1 MSDWFLGGP
10 RRNGGVIVAP
20 ALVNWVSEKAA
31 KQANILK
38 EERKLASEQ
47 EELRKAKKTGK
58 DNK

>member
-1 MSDWFLGGP
+1 M
-10 RRNGGVIVAP
+10 AP
-20 ALVNWVSEKAA
+20 DLINWVSEKAA
-31 KQANILK
+31 KRAIILK